1 MSTVYSHL
9 IEPFSRLDS
18 RKGNTMADENK
29 NSIWRH
35 FAIGLG
41 FSLLLW
47 GGVIVALMV

>member
-9 IEPFSRLDS
+9 IRLVFRLDS
-18 RKGNTMADENK
+18 RKANIMADENK
-29 NSIWRH
+29 VSIWRH